1 MVREPNQPLYRLI
14 IEPHPILMQ
23 GVTLWDSAPVPWNM
37 VYEVTITLPCFDLL
51 KNVHASAFF
60 FQPPIEHIT
69 VKHWG
74 GAPALHIQ
82 GGVTFI
88 AVLEV
93 IAKIRTAAEEAM
105 TRSPRFAGH
114 LYGNLDQK
122 TVTIC
127 AEGVVI
133 KDNIKVAEKEVERA
147 LALDKIMDISA

>member
-1 MVREPNQPLYRLI
+1 MVCEPNQGLRRLI

-23 GVTLWDSAPVPWNM
+23 SITLWDSAPVPYN
-37 VYEVTITLPCFDLL
+37 VVEEVRITLPCFDLL
-51 KNVHASAFF
+51 KNVHASAFL
-60 FQPPIEHIT
+60 FQPPIEFIKI
-69 VKHWG
+69 KHWY
-74 GAPALHIQ
+74 GAPALQIQ
-82 GGVTFI
+82 GGVTFG

-105 TRSPRFAGH
+105 KRSPRFAGH

-133 KDNIKVAEKEVERA
+133 RDNIKVAEKKVERA
-147 LALDKIMDISA
+147 LALDKIGDISA